1 MATIGTEP
9 TTPGTPAPGPKG
21 PTPQNRSGDG
31 LAVASLVLGILAC
44 LFFWLIPFC
53 GAFAV
58 LSVFLG
64 RVAQR
69 RLARIP
75 GARPGARGWATAG
88 ITLAMTG
95 LLVCLTSYG
104 ACFLVARKF
113 AADGKKEYGKAIK
126 ELERD
131 PEFEKNVKDLR
142 DELDK
147 LDSDKA
153 VDADGKPLPGAT
165 HDDSAPPAK
174 SDSAK
179 GDTQAKKP
187 PRSPDPKGDG
197 ATKSDATKS
206 DSSKG
211 DGK

>member
-1 MATIGTEP
+1 MIGTEP
-9 TTPGTPAPGPKG
+9 TTPGPAPTRP
-21 PTPQNRSGDG
+21 PPANRSGDG

-75 GARPGARGWATAG
+75 GTRPGARGWATAG

-147 LDSDKA
+147 LDNDKA
-153 VDADGKPLPGAT
+153 ASGDDKAPAPNGKPAPETKPESAAAKS
-165 HDDSAPPAK
+165 HDDDKTPAGKSEAPK
-174 SDSAK
+174 SQKTKDDSHEP
-179 GDTQAKKP
+179 Q
-187 PRSPDPKGDG
+187 
-197 ATKSDATKS
+197 
-206 DSSKG
+206 
-211 DGK
+211 